1 MIRVLALL
9 FFASLT
15 LFAAGDATFE
25 GKREL
30 NVAAVAMF
38 MVFILGRILP
48 TKLSQLLQLLGWLII
63 NLLQFT
69 RWLMV

>member
-38 MVFILGRILP
+38 MVFILWDR
-48 TKLSQLLQLLGWLII
+48 KS
-63 NLLQFT
+63 
-69 RWLMV
+69 VV